1 VSCAGVRG
9 ARRAEVAVRAAR
21 AAAVAGGLEVCLETV
36 RVLPLIEQLF
46 A

>member
-1 VSCAGVRG
+1 V
-9 ARRAEVAVRAAR
+9 
-21 AAAVAGGLEVCLETV
+21 VAGGLEVSFETV

>member
-1 VSCAGVRG
+1 LSSE
-9 ARRAEVAVRAAR
+9 AEATVGR
-21 AAAVAGGLEVCLETV
+21 LEVSFETV

>member
-1 VSCAGVRG
+1 MSCTGVREAYG
-9 ARRAEVAVRAAR
+9 AVAALRTAR
-21 AAAVAGGLEVCLETV
+21 AVAVAGGLEVCFETV

>member
-1 VSCAGVRG
+1 VG
-9 ARRAEVAVRAAR
+9 
-21 AAAVAGGLEVCLETV
+21 AGGQAGNGRMFLSECV

>member
-1 VSCAGVRG
+1 VLLRCPGPRGCA
-9 ARRAEVAVRAAR
+9 ALRAAR
-21 AAAVAGGLEVCLETV
+21 AVAVAGALEVSSETV